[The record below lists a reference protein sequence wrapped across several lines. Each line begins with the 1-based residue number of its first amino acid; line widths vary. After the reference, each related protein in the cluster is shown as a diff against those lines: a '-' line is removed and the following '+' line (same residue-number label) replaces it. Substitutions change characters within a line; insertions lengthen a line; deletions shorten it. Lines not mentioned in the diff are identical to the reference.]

1 MKPVDKKNQ
10 LNQIPIHRGGPVA
23 VVNDV
28 VLLYLEDTP
37 VSFARVEKILPDS
50 KKDWYQIKLLM
61 LQIPMQS
68 VTWILKDDYINGH
81 EFNMNGKRM
90 RLEKIEPPKE
100 DLPISAGT
108 NDILPGPQTAP
119 EKEPESNSGGKIIS
133 FFDLKKKEP

>member
-1 MKPVDKKNQ
+1 M
-10 LNQIPIHRGGPVA
+10 A

-90 RLEKIEPPKE
+90 RLEKVETPKE
-100 DLPISAGT
+100 DPPISVDK
-108 NDILPGPQTAP
+108 NESRPQRHNT
-119 EKEPESNSGGKIIS
+119 PESDTEAHSGGKIIS
-133 FFDLKKKEP
+133 FSDLKKKNHDPESG